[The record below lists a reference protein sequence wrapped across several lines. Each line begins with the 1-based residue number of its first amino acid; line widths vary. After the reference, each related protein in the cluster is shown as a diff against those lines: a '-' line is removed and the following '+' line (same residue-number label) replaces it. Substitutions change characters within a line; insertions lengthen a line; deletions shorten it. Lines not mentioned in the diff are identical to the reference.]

1 MIKAFIFLV
10 MAGFSSSALAS
21 GCDWSSSGIKQQII
35 DEFTSSGTIECW
47 EYRTCEIK
55 LANYANRDNDVI
67 LTSSAVDPRATY
79 KENIY
84 GIKVR
89 LIKNTEYGSCYD
101 DLTFYSVEA
110 IYDTQVYINH
120 FAISNSQ

>member
-1 MIKAFIFLV
+1 MVATTHHQTRQ
-10 MAGFSSSALAS
+10 A
-21 GCDWSSSGIKQQII
+21 I
-35 DEFTSSGTIECW
+35 DEFISSGTIECW

-55 LANYANRDNDVI
+55 LANYANRNNDVI
-67 LTSSAVDPRATY
+67 LTSSTLDPRATY

-110 IYDTQVYINH
+110 TYNTQVYINQ
-120 FAISNSQ
+120 FAVSNSQ